1 MSTDTDPVAAPQA
14 PEPGRRPRLLPW
26 VVGVGVLVVVAVV
39 GFVVLDSQGDG
50 GGTPSASGQGTV
62 TKLTIEA
69 PQGRCLA
76 PDATTLAQAQL
87 AFSGPVVSVND
98 GVVTLQPT
106 TWYAGSHT
114 TQVTV
119 EQVDAGAPNLIGAVD
134 FRQGEDYFVAANNG
148 AVMVCGFSGEKSSD
162 LATLY
167 QEAFA
172 GDAT

>member
-1 MSTDTDPVAAPQA
+1 MSTDTDPVAVPQA
-14 PEPGRRPRLLPW
+14 PEPGRRPRILPW
-26 VVGVGVLVVVAVV
+26 VVGIAAAVLVVVV
-39 GFVVLDSQGDG
+39 GLVVLDARGDG

-98 GVVTLQPT
+98 GVITLQPT
-106 TWYAGSHT
+106 TWYAGTHT

-119 EQVDAGAPNLIGAVD
+119 QQADAGSSNLIGAVE
-134 FRQGEDYFVAANNG
+134 FRQGEDYYVAANNG